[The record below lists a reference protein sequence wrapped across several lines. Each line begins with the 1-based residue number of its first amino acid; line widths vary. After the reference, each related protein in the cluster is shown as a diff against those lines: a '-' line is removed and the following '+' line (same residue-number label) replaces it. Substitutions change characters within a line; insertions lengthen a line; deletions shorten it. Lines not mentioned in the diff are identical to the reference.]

1 MAAPPMSA
9 LGQKQ
14 TFQHSM
20 SALPPKADI
29 VECNRHVRFVPKAD
43 ISVRWVEAKG
53 RISVSPLHAAA
64 PTWHDTGVA
73 KTKFTT
79 QWGHTP
85 PSCGTAQC
93 ATPLPTDATVRIFT
107 GWHIERRQVPAF

>member
-1 MAAPPMSA
+1 
-9 LGQKQ
+9 
-14 TFQHSM
+14 M
-20 SALPPKADI
+20 SALPPKADT

-53 RISVSPLHAAA
+53 RISVSPLHLF
-64 PTWHDTGVA
+64 A

-93 ATPLPTDATVRIFT
+93 AQLHLLAKVLRLCRARSVQQ
-107 GWHIERRQVPAF
+107 HIH